1 MRVGEKEYNCKSQIS
16 VCLSRMNMKALFIGT
31 EHYPLLTAPLQ
42 IKRTFSLVAINVQQL
57 RMFID
62 SILPGQKILQIKTV
76 KDIGTVRRRSGIF
89 RVQVLTDP
97 TPRGPL
103 EVTLG
108 QTLRNDSKCSMLT
121 PSLSARESFRVSGY
135 SGIILSPNSV
145 YSAQKLRKTK

>member
-1 MRVGEKEYNCKSQIS
+1 MRVREKEYNCKSQIS

-57 RMFID
+57 RTFID

-89 RVQVLTDP
+89 RVQVLGKYTESPSARERLRDP
-97 TPRGPL
+97 SA
-103 EVTLG
+103 
-108 QTLRNDSKCSMLT
+108 RNDPRSKCS
-121 PSLSARESFRVSGY
+121 E
-135 SGIILSPNSV
+135 
-145 YSAQKLRKTK
+145 